1 MARVAS
7 VASVAG
13 ARAGTR
19 NRASGGA
26 RGKTRAIATPGP
38 FGGTHARRR
47 RRPESI
53 GHRRAP
59 SRSAPSSVACAGTG
73 AGARDGDDAPVPEL
87 ARLAKLL
94 RVNAGVELAGAV
106 AVAANPASVFPGIA
120 GSGIECSRWYALAL
134 GSVAIASFLASKLD
148 VTNAR
153 AATATATPVV
163 GGMLAYHV
171 GISAFQVNAF
181 AAGAWTTA
189 TAGALLVHGCLA
201 AAFALA
207 AAFCSKER

>member
-38 FGGTHARRR
+38 FGTRARRR
-47 RRPESI
+47 RRPEI
-53 GHRRAP
+53 GHLHQT
-59 SRSAPSSVACAGTG
+59 RSAPGSSVACAGTG

-106 AVAANPASVFPGIA
+106 AVAANPSTVVPGIA
-120 GSGIECSRWYALAL
+120 GSGVECSRWYALAL
-134 GSVAIASFLASKLD
+134 GSVALASFLASKLD

-171 GISAFQVNAF
+171 GIFAFQVNAVV
-181 AAGAWTTA
+181 AGAWTTA
-189 TAGALLVHGCLA
+189 TAGASLAHGCLA
-201 AAFALA
+201 ASFALA
-207 AAFCSKER
+207 AAFCARER

>member
-19 NRASGGA
+19 NCASGGA
-26 RGKTRAIATPGP
+26 RGKTIATPGP
-38 FGGTHARRR
+38 FGTRARRR
-47 RRPESI
+47 RRPET
-53 GHRRAP
+53 GHLRP
-59 SRSAPSSVACAGTG
+59 SRSAPSSVARAGTG

-120 GSGIECSRWYALAL
+120 GAGIECSRWYALAL
-134 GSVAIASFLASKLD
+134 GSVALASFLASELD
-148 VTNAR
+148 VVNAR

-171 GISAFQVNAF
+171 GIAAFQVNAF

-207 AAFCSKER
+207 AAFCAKER

>member
-38 FGGTHARRR
+38 FGTRARRR
-47 RRPESI
+47 RRPEI
-53 GHRRAP
+53 GHLHQT
-59 SRSAPSSVACAGTG
+59 RSAPGSSVACAGTG

-87 ARLAKLL
+87 ARLATLL

-106 AVAANPASVFPGIA
+106 AVAANPAAVFPGIA
-120 GSGIECSRWYALAL
+120 GSGVECSRWYALAL
-134 GSVAIASFLASKLD
+134 GSVALASYLASKLD

-163 GGMLAYHV
+163 GAMLTYHA
-171 GISAFQVNAF
+171 GIFAFQVNAIV
-181 AAGAWTTA
+181 AGAWTTA
-189 TAGALLVHGCLA
+189 MAGAALAHGCLA
-201 AAFALA
+201 ASFALA
-207 AAFCSKER
+207 AAFCARER

>member
-53 GHRRAP
+53 GHRRP

-87 ARLAKLL
+87 ARLATLL

-106 AVAANPASVFPGIA
+106 AVVANPSTVFPGIA
-120 GSGIECSRWYALAL
+120 GSGVECSRWYALAL
-134 GSVAIASFLASKLD
+134 GSVALASFLASKLD

-171 GISAFQVNAF
+171 GIFAFQVNAVV
-181 AAGAWTTA
+181 AGAWTTA
-189 TAGALLVHGCLA
+189 TAGASLAHGCLA
-201 AAFALA
+201 ASFALA
-207 AAFCSKER
+207 AAFCARER

>member
-38 FGGTHARRR
+38 FGTRARRR
-47 RRPESI
+47 RRPET
-53 GHRRAP
+53 GHLRP
-59 SRSAPSSVACAGTG
+59 SRSAPSSV
-73 AGARDGDDAPVPEL
+73 ARDGDDAPVPEL

-120 GSGIECSRWYALAL
+120 GAGIECSRWYALAL
-134 GSVAIASFLASKLD
+134 GSVALASFLASELD
-148 VTNAR
+148 VVNAR

-171 GISAFQVNAF
+171 GIAAFQVNAL

-189 TAGALLVHGCLA
+189 TVGATLVHGCLA

-207 AAFCSKER
+207 AAFCAKER

>member
-7 VASVAG
+7 VASVAV
-13 ARAGTR
+13 ARGGT
-19 NRASGGA
+19 

-38 FGGTHARRR
+38 FGTRARRR
-47 RRPESI
+47 RHPEI
-53 GHRRAP
+53 GHLHQT
-59 SRSAPSSVACAGTG
+59 RSAPGSVACAGTG

-106 AVAANPASVFPGIA
+106 AVAANPATIFPGIA
-120 GSGIECSRWYALAL
+120 GSGVECSRWYALAL
-134 GSVAIASFLASKLD
+134 GSVALASFLASKLD

-171 GISAFQVNAF
+171 GIFAFQVNAF
-181 AAGAWTTA
+181 AGGAWTIA
-189 TAGALLVHGCLA
+189 TAGDRAVTPMLRRSRTGA
-201 AAFALA
+201 
-207 AAFCSKER
+207 

>member
-1 MARVAS
+1 MRLADERLG
-7 VASVAG
+7 AG
-13 ARAGTR
+13 DGGLDAAVRLGLRAG
-19 NRASGGA
+19 G
-26 RGKTRAIATPGP
+26 
-38 FGGTHARRR
+38 
-47 RRPESI
+47 RPVVSSL
-53 GHRRAP
+53 P
-59 SRSAPSSVACAGTG
+59 SCVG

-120 GSGIECSRWYALAL
+120 GSGVECSRWYALAL

>member
-38 FGGTHARRR
+38 FGTRARRR
-47 RRPESI
+47 RRPEI
-53 GHRRAP
+53 GHLHQT
-59 SRSAPSSVACAGTG
+59 RSAPGSSVACAGTG

-87 ARLAKLL
+87 ARLATLL

-120 GSGIECSRWYALAL
+120 GAGIECSRWYALAL
-134 GSVAIASFLASKLD
+134 GSVALASFLASELD
-148 VTNAR
+148 VVNAR

-171 GISAFQVNAF
+171 GIFAFQVNAVV
-181 AAGAWTTA
+181 AGAWTTA
-189 TAGALLVHGCLA
+189 TAGASLAHGCLA
-201 AAFALA
+201 ASFALA
-207 AAFCSKER
+207 AAFCARER

>member
-38 FGGTHARRR
+38 FGTRARRR
-47 RRPESI
+47 RRPEI
-53 GHRRAP
+53 GHLHQT
-59 SRSAPSSVACAGTG
+59 RSAPGSSVACAGTG

-106 AVAANPASVFPGIA
+106 AVAANPSTVFPGIA
-120 GSGIECSRWYALAL
+120 GSGVECSRWYALAL
-134 GSVAIASFLASKLD
+134 GSVALASFLASKLD

-171 GISAFQVNAF
+171 GIFAFQVNAVV
-181 AAGAWTTA
+181 AGAWTTA
-189 TAGALLVHGCLA
+189 TAGASLAHGCLA
-201 AAFALA
+201 ASFALA
-207 AAFCSKER
+207 AAFCARER

>member
-1 MARVAS
+1 MEH
-7 VASVAG
+7 G
-13 ARAGTR
+13 ARRIGR
-19 NRASGGA
+19 IRRGGA
-26 RGKTRAIATPGP
+26 RWNAKSRE
-38 FGGTHARRR
+38 R
-47 RRPESI
+47 RRPREDA
-53 GHRRAP
+53 RDRDARPVRDPRASP
-59 SRSAPSSVACAGTG
+59 SSSRDWAPSSVAVGTFISRARGTG

-120 GSGIECSRWYALAL
+120 GAGIECSRWYALAL
-134 GSVAIASFLASKLD
+134 GSVALASFLASELD
-148 VTNAR
+148 VVNAR

-171 GISAFQVNAF
+171 GIAAFQVNAL

-189 TAGALLVHGCLA
+189 TVGAALVHGCLA

-207 AAFCSKER
+207 AAFCAKER

>member
-1 MARVAS
+1 MERVAS

-13 ARAGTR
+13 TRAGTR

-53 GHRRAP
+53 GHRRP

-94 RVNAGVELAGAV
+94 RVNAGVELVGAV

-120 GSGIECSRWYALAL
+120 GAGIECSRWYALAL
-134 GSVAIASFLASKLD
+134 GSVALASFLASELD
-148 VTNAR
+148 VVNAR
-153 AATATATPVV
+153 AAAATATPVV

-171 GISAFQVNAF
+171 GIAAFQVNAL

-189 TAGALLVHGCLA
+189 TAGAALVHGCLA

>member
-53 GHRRAP
+53 GHRRP

-120 GSGIECSRWYALAL
+120 GAGIECSRWYALAL
-134 GSVAIASFLASKLD
+134 GSVALASFLASELD
-148 VTNAR
+148 VVNAR

-171 GISAFQVNAF
+171 GIAAFQVNAL

-189 TAGALLVHGCLA
+189 TVGATLVHGCLA

-207 AAFCSKER
+207 AAFCAKER

>member
-38 FGGTHARRR
+38 FGTRARRR
-47 RRPESI
+47 RRPEI
-53 GHRRAP
+53 GHLHQT
-59 SRSAPSSVACAGTG
+59 RSAPGSSVACAGTG

-87 ARLAKLL
+87 ARLATLL

-106 AVAANPASVFPGIA
+106 AVVANPSTVFPGIA
-120 GSGIECSRWYALAL
+120 GSGVECSRWYALAL
-134 GSVAIASFLASKLD
+134 GSVALASFLASKLD

-171 GISAFQVNAF
+171 GIFAFQVNAVV
-181 AAGAWTTA
+181 AGAWTTA
-189 TAGALLVHGCLA
+189 TAGASLAHGCLA
-201 AAFALA
+201 ASFALA
-207 AAFCSKER
+207 AAFCARER

>member
-13 ARAGTR
+13 ARAGPR

-38 FGGTHARRR
+38 FGTRARRR
-47 RRPESI
+47 RRPEI
-53 GHRRAP
+53 GHLHQT
-59 SRSAPSSVACAGTG
+59 RSAPGSSVACAGTG

-87 ARLAKLL
+87 ARLATLL

-106 AVAANPASVFPGIA
+106 AVVANPSTVFPGIA
-120 GSGIECSRWYALAL
+120 GSGVECSRWYALAL
-134 GSVAIASFLASKLD
+134 GSVALASFLASKLD

-171 GISAFQVNAF
+171 GIFAFQVNAVV
-181 AAGAWTTA
+181 AGAWTTA
-189 TAGALLVHGCLA
+189 TAGASLAHGCLA
-201 AAFALA
+201 ASFALA
-207 AAFCSKER
+207 AAFCARER

>member
-38 FGGTHARRR
+38 FGTRARRR
-47 RRPESI
+47 RRPGT
-53 GHRRAP
+53 GHLRP
-59 SRSAPSSVACAGTG
+59 SRSAPSSVARAGTG
-73 AGARDGDDAPVPEL
+73 AGARDEDDAPVPEL

-120 GSGIECSRWYALAL
+120 GAGIECSRWYALAL
-134 GSVAIASFLASKLD
+134 GSVALASFLASELD
-148 VTNAR
+148 VVNAR

-163 GGMLAYHV
+163 RGMLAYHV
-171 GISAFQVNAF
+171 GIAAFQVNAL

-189 TAGALLVHGCLA
+189 TVGATLVHGCLA

-207 AAFCSKER
+207 AAFCAKER